1 MAQKGLPSPHYP
13 AAQLLELL
21 NNSALDWSEIE
32 EIIDYCF
39 EPWFEAVRSGE
50 FKTAGIKKAQTSL
63 GYTQTFDTLT
73 HGLTLAEH
81 NSNQASASGGK
92 NAKSTQR
99 YYAGRTL
106 FVQKLREAEE
116 AGKKSDA
123 PIQKTAAAK
132 RLIKGKLPIDVPQ
145 YFEIAARL
153 LRSSDPCDLAVGLMA
168 VTGRRAIE
176 VCYIGG
182 FKPFNTGSAP
192 DYLPI
197 RDAQYMLNF
206 KGPAKKRDWGISE
219 SERAEFCIPT
229 LIPGDA
235 VVKAWKV
242 LKASAEY
249 KDWQRQGKAIAKKDG
264 EQVARKKFNAAW
276 EGKLNKAVETAFPV
290 SVLPPKDEQ
299 SEGATCHCFRGAYA
313 ELVNRRDNA
322 EESINPMLFTGT
334 IMGHYL
340 PGSDPTGE
348 VMAKA
353 LGSTFSYLVY
363 KVPNGQAVPFAP
375 SPLENPAKSVRV
387 YESEHSWLVAEQQ
400 RLKLGNQGDALA
412 FVRQKLNRVA
422 ELEKQL
428 QESREQA
435 AKAQAQLS
443 ELQQGAEPL
452 ATTVRELREENA
464 QLRAKAALGQA
475 ATVQAVQ
482 VVPAVEKAVEAA
494 APTPITDKRK
504 ILSSES
510 EQWVGMVY
518 QAISDHNDAQGDD
531 DAAKWSVSARTLKDI
546 SKVHQDVAKR
556 WFEANAEM
564 IEEMHQRHG
573 LKPSHNASKAR
584 KGLGNVIE
592 AFSYLT
598 RPSELANAAVKP
610 VAA

>member
-1 MAQKGLPSPHYP
+1 MAQKALPSPNYP

-50 FKTAGIKKAQTSL
+50 FKTAGIKKAQTAL
-63 GYTQTFDTLT
+63 GYTATFDTLT
-73 HGLTLAEH
+73 HGLSLADH
-81 NSNQASASGGK
+81 NSNQANASGGQ

-99 YYAGRTL
+99 YYAARTL

-116 AGKKSDA
+116 AAAKKSDA

-132 RLIKGKLPIDVPQ
+132 RLIKGKLPIDVDQ

-153 LRSSDPCDLAVGLMA
+153 LRSSDPCDIAVGLMA

-176 VCYIGG
+176 VCYIGS
-182 FKPFNTGSAP
+182 FKPFNPDSAP

-235 VVKAWKV
+235 VVKAWKT

-249 KDWQRQGKAIAKKDG
+249 RDWQRQGKAISKKDG

-276 EGKLNKAVETAFPV
+276 EGKLNKAVEAAFPV
-290 SVLPPKDEQ
+290 SVLPSKDDQ
-299 SEGATCHCFRGAYA
+299 SEAATCHCFRGAYA
-313 ELVNRRDNA
+313 ELINRRDNA
-322 EESINPMLFTGT
+322 EESINSMLFTGT

-348 VMAKA
+348 AMAKA

-363 KVPNGQAVPFAP
+363 KAKGPIPFAP
-375 SPLENPAKSVRV
+375 SPLENPAKTVRV

-412 FVRQKLNRVA
+412 FVRQRLNRVA

-435 AKAQAQLS
+435 AKAQQQLS

-452 ATTVRELREENA
+452 AATVRELREENA

-475 ATVQAVQ
+475 ATVPAVE
-482 VVPAVEKAVEAA
+482 VIEAVEKAVEAA

-518 QAISDHNDAQGDD
+518 QAISDHNDAQGHDA
-531 DAAKWSVSARTLKDI
+531 AAKWSVSARTLKDI
-546 SKVHQDVAKR
+546 SKVHQEVAAR
-556 WFEANAEM
+556 WVAANAEM

-592 AFSYLT
+592 AFSHLT